1 LIELPDP
8 GRRML
13 EFEYQALNQEITQ
26 LLETRAFEQRAV
38 EEINRWWADL
48 AQRRSPSELREH
60 LSQSE
65 SLLCLHTQTSEF
77 RDHYRRLQT
86 RMAELG
92 QQLGYW

>member
-1 LIELPDP
+1 MVELPDQ

-26 LLETRAFEQRAV
+26 LLESRAFEQRAV
-38 EEINRWWADL
+38 EEINRWWGDL
-48 AQRRSPSELREH
+48 AERRSPSDLSDH
-60 LSQSE
+60 LSQAE

-77 RDHYRRLQT
+77 RDHYRRLQK

-92 QQLGYW
+92 QRLGYW

>member
-1 LIELPDP
+1 MVELPDQ

-13 EFEYQALNQEITQ
+13 ESEYQALNQEITQ
-26 LLETRAFEQRAV
+26 LLESRAFEQRAV
-38 EEINRWWADL
+38 EEISRWWGAL
-48 AQRRSPSELREH
+48 AERRSPSDLSEH

-65 SLLCLHTQTSEF
+65 SLLCLHTHTSEF

-92 QQLGYW
+92 HQLGYW